1 MKIKVMS
8 RNMAILYSE
17 NLKIPTIIIS
27 ITSKDEENVIFA
39 ENENI
44 IDICRLSFNDL
55 DRDIEKYKAPILSDF
70 DGLKEFI
77 DKYPNID
84 ILVHCGAG
92 VSRSPAVAMAI
103 GDYLKIDTGINMSKN
118 YDPNRLVYR
127 LALYSLTGYR
137 FGDGFLPNPLNKA

>member
-1 MKIKVMS
+1 MKIMVMS
-8 RNMAILYSE
+8 QNMAILYSKKVQE
-17 NLKIPTIIIS
+17 PTIIIS
-27 ITSKDEENVIFA
+27 ITSKDQENALFP
-39 ENENI
+39 NNPNI

-55 DRDIEKYKAPILSDF
+55 DRDIDEYKAPILSDF

-77 DKYPNID
+77 DKYPNTN

-103 GDYLKIDTGINMSKN
+103 GDYLGIDTGINTSN
-118 YDPNRLVYR
+118 QYDPNRLVYR

-137 FGDGFLPNPLNKA
+137 FGDGFKG